1 MYLPPD
7 APEQL
12 VSAMSS
18 MMSEGSAATG
28 DVLMNMIGS
37 PMVRLCVFVVF
48 NKREKGKKK
57 HDGFFFFLTMLL
69 PFFHL
74 SLHVSNRLALQ

>member
-48 NKREKGKKK
+48 NKREKGKKSTTV
-57 HDGFFFFLTMLL
+57 FFFLIANSECCCL
-69 PFFHL
+69 FFI
-74 SLHVSNRLALQ
+74 RLFMFQIA

>member
-28 DVLMNMIGS
+28 DVFVNMIGS
-37 PMVRLCVFVVF
+37 PMVRL
-48 NKREKGKKK
+48 R
-57 HDGFFFFLTMLL
+57 L
-69 PFFHL
+69 HL
-74 SLHVSNRLALQ
+74 A

>member
-1 MYLPPD
+1 MHPHRKGFNPRERSFWVLEGILMYLPPD

-28 DVLMNMIGS
+28 DVFVNMIGS
-37 PMVRLCVFVVF
+37 PMVRL
-48 NKREKGKKK
+48 R
-57 HDGFFFFLTMLL
+57 
-69 PFFHL
+69 
-74 SLHVSNRLALQ
+74 LH